1 MRCNKYSTILSSC
14 SKNASAITFENY
26 RLRSS
31 TYGAKHPSFAVLLN
45 RQLKVFIVAVR
56 GSKGKKDH
64 LIDIDFQYEKLLS
77 SQSPPLAS
85 ASPAGSPPTASA
97 ENGGRMGEV
106 GPDTWQGHVHRGM
119 LKCARFILQTRGVR
133 SMMSL
138 LPPDFKI
145 RLVGHS
151 LGAGTV
157 ALMTAL
163 LKADPQFDHVDI
175 RAHGFGTPACVSKE
189 LSLKLQ
195 PFVTS
200 VIHREDMVPRLSFSN
215 LVRLRSHFNRPEEKE
230 WCRRQI
236 DIDYENFWSY
246 VGWSADEKKQGEM
259 REAEEQAAQELAAQE
274 AARTPPSPAIS
285 AAAAAAAAADASFA
299 ASAEVES
306 SVTGSGPRDA
316 TRPMSQTIGGHEVFG
331 DLVVPGK
338 VIHLREEA
346 STGCYKAHVTN
357 YSDPELQ
364 WIKVQ
369 LRSIHHHYT
378 LKPKPSTLNP
388 KPRCNC
394 AKLTITKP

>member
-1 MRCNKYSTILSSC
+1 M
-14 SKNASAITFENY
+14 
-26 RLRSS
+26 
-31 TYGAKHPSFAVLLN
+31 
-45 RQLKVFIVAVR
+45 R

-77 SQSPPLAS
+77 SEPPPLAS
-85 ASPAGSPPTASA
+85 DSPAGSPPTAAA
-97 ENGGRMGEV
+97 EKGGRRGEV
-106 GPDTWQGHVHRGM
+106 GPDMWQGHVHRGM

-163 LKADPQFDHVDI
+163 LKADPQFDNVDI

-259 REAEEQAAQELAAQE
+259 REAEEQAAQELAAEE
-274 AARTPPSPAIS
+274 AARKPPSPAIS

-299 ASAEVES
+299 ASAEGES
-306 SVTGSGPRDA
+306 SATGSGPGDA
-316 TRPMSQTIGGHEVFG
+316 TRPMSRTIGGHEVFG

-338 VIHLREEA
+338 VIHLREEP
-346 STGCYKAHVTN
+346 STGCYKAHVTD

-369 LRSIHHHYT
+369 LRSIDHH
-378 LKPKPSTLNP
+378 
-388 KPRCNC
+388 
-394 AKLTITKP
+394 